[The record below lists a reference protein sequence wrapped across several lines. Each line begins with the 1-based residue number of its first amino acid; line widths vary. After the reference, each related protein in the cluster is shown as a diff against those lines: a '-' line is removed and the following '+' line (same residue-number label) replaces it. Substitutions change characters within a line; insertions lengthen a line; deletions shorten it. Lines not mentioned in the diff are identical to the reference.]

1 MLKMF
6 YGSARG
12 RTNGADLDVRTADG
26 KVPTESISVPF
37 LILGSK

>member
-12 RTNGADLDVRTADG
+12 RINGASLDVRTGDG
-26 KVPTESISVPF
+26 KVPTTSISVPF

>member
-12 RTNGADLDVRTADG
+12 SINGAFLDVRTADG
-26 KVPTESISVPF
+26 KVPTTSINVPF